1 MGKETSLMLHRT
13 TDLSLHRTI
22 KYALDMKNLER
33 EGRLLILPKGEE
45 RMNKVKFAKVKPN
58 AIIPSKRDEDMGFD
72 IYACFDEDYM
82 VIESHTTKLIPT
94 GIASAC
100 DSGYGFLLR
109 ERGSTGSKGIAL
121 RCGVIDSGYRNEWFV
136 GLTNTNNRDIILSK
150 LSLKELIDKYGLKDD
165 VDIYIPLNPTLLS
178 THENRLW
185 IEYEDGYEPI
195 IYPYSKAIAQA
206 LVVEV
211 PKVKVEE
218 VSYDELKAIESE
230 RGMGALG
237 SSQK

>member
-82 VIESHTTKLIPT
+82 VIKSHETKLIPT

-121 RCGVIDSGYRNEWFV
+121 RCGVIDSGYRNEWFI
-136 GLTNTNNRDIILSK
+136 GLTNTTDKILYISK
-150 LSLKELIDKYGLKDD
+150 LSKEEILKSHEKEYQVLNLFSTLIEKD
-165 VDIYIPLNPTLLS
+165 VIV
-178 THENRLW
+178 
-185 IEYEDGYEPI
+185 
-195 IYPYSKAIAQA
+195 YPYSKAIAQA